1 MAKTKTNNVK
11 SASPKTPNT
20 TTAKAKAAAP
30 ATAKIA
36 SPAKAKKNPAAT
48 APNPRTYPPELTRA
62 IESFGNM
69 AGYYV
74 QCLPGDPTEKAKQV
88 AGVVSGLQRILLAS
102 DLCPSGWMAC
112 NDGTCVPPGSICPS

>member
-1 MAKTKTNNVK
+1 MAKMKMNNAK
-11 SASPKTPNT
+11 SASPKSLNARTQGAAPV
-20 TTAKAKAAAP
+20 KALAAAP
-30 ATAKIA
+30 A
-36 SPAKAKKNPAAT
+36 KAKTPPPAVV
-48 APNPRTYPPELTRA
+48 PNPKTYPPELTRA

-102 DLCPSGWMAC
+102 DLCPSGWMHC
-112 NDGTCVPPGSICPS
+112 NDGTCVPPGGICPS